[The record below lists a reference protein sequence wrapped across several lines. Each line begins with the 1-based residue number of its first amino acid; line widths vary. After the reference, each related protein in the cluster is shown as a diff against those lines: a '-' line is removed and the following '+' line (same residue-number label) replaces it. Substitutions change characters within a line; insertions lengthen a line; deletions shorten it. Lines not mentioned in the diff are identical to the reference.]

1 MLRKTH
7 PYKDQVQRLI
17 PIIHRYS
24 SIPGW
29 RWKRWRLAA
38 WGYILGGISTENVTS
53 WRPLLSAEF
62 AKDYGRQS
70 VNLGTVIVQ
79 PYLRIKRLKAIVVDS
94 VNFTSNQIVVSHVW
108 LPPMWMMR
116 HPCNPSCGGDDGR
129 RLGLVGV
136 GGRRALA
143 EAGLA

>member
-1 MLRKTH
+1 
-7 PYKDQVQRLI
+7 
-17 PIIHRYS
+17 
-24 SIPGW
+24 
-29 RWKRWRLAA
+29 
-38 WGYILGGISTENVTS
+38 VTS

-62 AKDYGRQS
+62 AKDYSRQS

-116 HPCNPSCGGDDGR
+116 HPCNPSRGGDDGR

-136 GGRRALA
+136 GGGERSRRQGWHDVFFL
-143 EAGLA
+143 EKEMKGDILSCIH